1 MTTLSNIINKTEFI
15 KTCSIASFIFTGS
28 AAVIACIS
36 CYITLENYKITKE
49 TRKLIKQLLH
59 DNNKINELK
68 ISKIMET
75 NAREIIVVPDKIAS
89 LIVDEEKKCILETV
103 KIEDPLKTL
112 KHEKDYLD
120 MFEEYYDVV
129 PDNSEK
135 KSFSLYKLF
144 GMV

>member
-36 CYITLENYKITKE
+36 CYITLENYRITKE
-49 TRKLIKQLLH
+49 THKLIKQLVH
-59 DNNKINELK
+59 DNKINELK

-89 LIVDEEKKCILETV
+89 LIEDEEKKCILETV
-103 KIEDPLKTL
+103 KNEDHLKTL

>member
-28 AAVIACIS
+28 AAAIACIS
-36 CYITLENYKITKE
+36 CYITIENYKITKE
-49 TRKLIKQLLH
+49 IRKLIKQLVH
-59 DNNKINELK
+59 DNKINELK

-89 LIVDEEKKCILETV
+89 LIEDEEKKCILETV
-103 KIEDPLKTL
+103 KNEDHLKTL